1 MFLLEEVWLKYRHI
15 VPSKIT
21 APQYCVKKVESKTK
35 LILFLITSYLTG
47 GLKGP
52 YISGLNGLLS
62 NYTQNFPKQAFPQ
75 GKTAVIFISVCPRGK
90 QL

>member
-1 MFLLEEVWLKYRHI
+1 MFLLEEVWLKYRDI

-47 GLKGP
+47 ATEGP
-52 YISGLNGLLS
+52 IDIRVKWVVIKLHSEFSETG
-62 NYTQNFPKQAFPQ
+62 FP
-75 GKTAVIFISVCPRGK
+75 SR
-90 QL
+90 